1 MSGGVDS
8 SVTAALIKDAG
19 FDCVGA
25 TMSLLTDA
33 GTAAQDAR
41 ECARRLGFKHL
52 VFDFHDEFEREVISR
67 FICAYENGLTP
78 NPCVYCN
85 RYIKFSALYTQA
97 EKLGCDFIATG
108 HYARIEQ
115 SGGRYILKK
124 GMDESKDQSY
134 VLYNLTQ
141 EQLAHTLFPLGT
153 YEKTEARKIAEANGL
168 LNAHKH
174 DSQDICFVPDGDYGK
189 FIEGYC
195 ERTGKEEE
203 GGKFSPFEPGDFV
216 TEDGKVLGHHKGII
230 HYTIGQ
236 RKGLGLSLPQP
247 LYVCRKDLDKN
258 KVVLAP
264 NDRLFQDTLEAGELN
279 FISGEYPRGAFRCC
293 AKIRY
298 KQKEAP
304 ATVTPID
311 EKRVK
316 VVFDEP
322 QRGITPGQAVV
333 FYDGDQVLGGGRI
346 LRSKEE

>member
-1 MSGGVDS
+1 MKNKKALIAMSGGVDS

-134 VLYNLTQ
+134 VLYSLSQ
-141 EQLAHTLFPLGT
+141 QALEHTLLPLGNLHKET
-153 YEKTEARKIAEANGL
+153 VREIADRLGFTNAN
-168 LNAHKH
+168 KP
-174 DSQDICFVPDGDYGK
+174 DSQDICFVPDGDYAAFIERYTQKTYPPGK
-189 FIEGYC
+189 FTDENG
-195 ERTGKEEE
+195 R
-203 GGKFSPFEPGDFV
+203 
-216 TEDGKVLGHHKGII
+216 VLGTHRGII
-230 HYTIGQ
+230 RYTIGQ
-236 RKGLGLSLPQP
+236 RRGLGLALPEP
-247 LYVCRKDLDKN
+247 MYVKYKDTEN
-258 KVVLAP
+258 NRVVLSP
-264 NDRLFQDTLEAGELN
+264 DSGLYTDTLTAHDFNWILFEDPGWE
-279 FISGEYPRGAFRCC
+279 FRGTV
-293 AKIRY
+293 KIRY
-298 KQKEAP
+298 KAKAAD
-304 ATVTPID
+304 ATVIP
-311 EKRVK
+311 
-316 VVFDEP
+316 
-322 QRGITPGQAVV
+322 
-333 FYDGDQVLGGGRI
+333 LGGGRVKI
-346 LRSKEE
+346 VFDTPQRAITRGQAAVVYQGDAVVGGGTIE

>member
-97 EKLGCDFIATG
+97 EKIGCDFIATG

-134 VLYNLTQ
+134 VLYSLSQ
-141 EQLAHTLFPLGT
+141 QALEHTLLPLGNLHKET
-153 YEKTEARKIAEANGL
+153 VREIADRLGFTNAN
-168 LNAHKH
+168 KP
-174 DSQDICFVPDGDYGK
+174 DSQDICFVPDGDYAAFIERYTQKTYPPGK
-189 FIEGYC
+189 FTDENG
-195 ERTGKEEE
+195 R
-203 GGKFSPFEPGDFV
+203 
-216 TEDGKVLGHHKGII
+216 VLGTHRGMIR
-230 HYTIGQ
+230 YTIGQ
-236 RKGLGLSLPQP
+236 RRGLGLALPEP
-247 LYVCRKDLDKN
+247 MYVKYKDTEN
-258 KVVLAP
+258 NRVVLSP
-264 NDRLFQDTLEAGELN
+264 DSGLYTDTLTAHDFNWILFEDPGWE
-279 FISGEYPRGAFRCC
+279 FRGTV
-293 AKIRY
+293 KIRY
-298 KQKEAP
+298 KAKAAD
-304 ATVTPID
+304 ATVIP
-311 EKRVK
+311 
-316 VVFDEP
+316 
-322 QRGITPGQAVV
+322 
-333 FYDGDQVLGGGRI
+333 LGGGRVKI
-346 LRSKEE
+346 VFDTPQRAITRGQAAVVYQGDAVVGGGTIE

>member
-134 VLYNLTQ
+134 VLYSLSQ
-141 EQLAHTLFPLGT
+141 QALEHTLLPLGNLHKET
-153 YEKTEARKIAEANGL
+153 VREIA
-168 LNAHKH
+168 
-174 DSQDICFVPDGDYGK
+174 
-189 FIEGYC
+189 
-195 ERTGKEEE
+195 
-203 GGKFSPFEPGDFV
+203 
-216 TEDGKVLGHHKGII
+216 
-230 HYTIGQ
+230 
-236 RKGLGLSLPQP
+236 
-247 LYVCRKDLDKN
+247 
-258 KVVLAP
+258 
-264 NDRLFQDTLEAGELN
+264 DRLGFTNANKPD
-279 FISGEYPRGAFRCC
+279 SFR
-293 AKIRY
+293 
-298 KQKEAP
+298 
-304 ATVTPID
+304 V
-311 EKRVK
+311 
-316 VVFDEP
+316 
-322 QRGITPGQAVV
+322 
-333 FYDGDQVLGGGRI
+333 
-346 LRSKEE
+346 

>member
-1 MSGGVDS
+1 MKNKKALIAMSGGVDS

-134 VLYNLTQ
+134 VLYSLSQ
-141 EQLAHTLFPLGT
+141 QALEHTLLPLGNLHKET
-153 YEKTEARKIAEANGL
+153 VREIADRLGFTNAN
-168 LNAHKH
+168 KP
-174 DSQDICFVPDGDYGK
+174 DSQDICFVPDGDYAAFIERYTQKTYPPGK
-189 FIEGYC
+189 FTDENG
-195 ERTGKEEE
+195 R
-203 GGKFSPFEPGDFV
+203 
-216 TEDGKVLGHHKGII
+216 VLGTHRGMIR
-230 HYTIGQ
+230 YTIGQ
-236 RKGLGLSLPQP
+236 RRGLGLALPEP
-247 LYVCRKDLDKN
+247 MYVKYKDTEN
-258 KVVLAP
+258 NRVVLSP
-264 NDRLFQDTLEAGELN
+264 DSGLYTDTLTAHDFNWILFEDPGWE
-279 FISGEYPRGAFRCC
+279 FRGTV
-293 AKIRY
+293 KIRY
-298 KQKEAP
+298 KAKAAD
-304 ATVTPID
+304 ATVIP
-311 EKRVK
+311 
-316 VVFDEP
+316 
-322 QRGITPGQAVV
+322 
-333 FYDGDQVLGGGRI
+333 LGGGRVKI
-346 LRSKEE
+346 VFDTPQRAITRGQAAVVYQGDAVVGGGTIE